1 LSTSTQLERDAGS
14 GRLALKLT
22 IGYHGAAF
30 SGSQRQPGRETVQAA
45 LERAAGIL
53 AKTPVRV
60 TLAGRTDEGV
70 HAAGQ
75 VASLPD
81 PRPDWS
87 TGRLRLAFNALLP
100 DACGVQQVERVP
112 ESFHARFDAD
122 WREYR
127 YRIWSGPRAVLA
139 RDLVWERHAPL
150 DVATM
155 QSGVARL
162 VGEHDFAAFAG
173 GGEGVPWSSRR
184 SMARGTVRTMH
195 RATVRTI
202 VPWWGPAFDGELIEV
217 RVVADGF
224 LPRMV
229 RTIAGALVAV
239 GQGERP
245 PEWIEELLA
254 ARDRRQAGESAPSQ
268 GLVLWRVGYD
278 GETPEE

>member
-1 LSTSTQLERDAGS
+1 MSGS
-14 GRLALKLT
+14 ALKLT
-22 IGYHGAAF
+22 IGYHGGAF
-30 SGSQRQPGRETVQAA
+30 SGSQRQPGRDTVQAA
-45 LERAAGIL
+45 IERAAGTL
-53 AKTPVRV
+53 ASAPVRV

-87 TGRLRLAFNALLP
+87 PGRLRLAFNALLP

-112 ESFHARFDAD
+112 EAFHARFDAQ

-139 RDLVWERHAPL
+139 RDFVWERHAPCDIGL
-150 DVATM
+150 MDAEA
-155 QSGVARL
+155 SRL

-195 RATVRTI
+195 HASVRTI
-202 VPWWGPAFDGELIEV
+202 APWWGPEFGGELVEV

-239 GQGERP
+239 GQGKQAP
-245 PEWIEELLA
+245 GWIDELLA
-254 ARDRRQAGESAPSQ
+254 AKDRRRAGETAPPQ
-268 GLVLWRVGYD
+268 GLILWRVGYD
-278 GETPEE
+278 GETPE

>member
-1 LSTSTQLERDAGS
+1 MQGERGAGES
-14 GRLALKLT
+14 RFALKLS

-45 LERAAGIL
+45 LERAAETL
-53 AKTPVRV
+53 AREPVRV

-75 VASLPD
+75 VASLQD
-81 PRPDWS
+81 PRPEWS
-87 TGRLRLAFNALLP
+87 TGRLRIAFNALLP
-100 DACGVQQVERVP
+100 DACGVQRVERVP
-112 ESFHARFDAD
+112 EAFHARFDAQ

-150 DVATM
+150 DLANM
-155 QSGVARL
+155 QSGASRL
-162 VGEHDFAAFAG
+162 IGEHDFAAFAG

-184 SMARGTVRTMH
+184 SMVRGTVRTMH
-195 RATVRTI
+195 RASVRTI
-202 VPWWGPAFDGELIEV
+202 APWWGPAFDGELIEV

-229 RTIAGALVAV
+229 RTIAGALVAIGH
-239 GQGERP
+239 GQRT
-245 PEWIEELLA
+245 PEWIDELLA
-254 ARDRRQAGESAPSQ
+254 AKDRRQAGESAPPQ
-268 GLVLWRVGYD
+268 GLILWRVGYD
-278 GETPEE
+278 GEAPEE